1 MFSVEW
7 LAASSVRSDM
17 FIARHGPHTPSAVWG
32 GLIKGFVTCEI
43 QSRPPQTAE
52 KSYASDASIIMSLL
66 TELLPELFYQ
76 AIRRYR
82 HGLAR
87 QWVLLETTRNQK

>member
-1 MFSVEW
+1 
-7 LAASSVRSDM
+7 M

-32 GLIKGFVTCEI
+32 GLINGFVACEI

-52 KSYASDASIIMSLL
+52 KPNASDASIIMSLL
-66 TELLPELFYQ
+66 TELLPELFHQ

-87 QWVLLETTRNQK
+87 QWATGNNEEPFLGSGLALSSSFRKC

>member
-1 MFSVEW
+1 M
-7 LAASSVRSDM
+7 
-17 FIARHGPHTPSAVWG
+17 
-32 GLIKGFVTCEI
+32 IKGFVTCEI
-43 QSRPPQTAE
+43 QFRPPQTAE

-82 HGLAR
+82 HGIAR
-87 QWVLLETTRNQK
+87 QLGSTENSEDP

>member
-1 MFSVEW
+1 
-7 LAASSVRSDM
+7 M

-32 GLIKGFVTCEI
+32 GLINGFVACEI
-43 QSRPPQTAE
+43 QFRPPQTAE
-52 KSYASDASIIMSLL
+52 NYYASDASIIMSLL

-87 QWVLLETTRNQK
+87 QWNAKCLFREGIAWFGRHRCAQPR